1 MSIPS
6 QNTTKITVKR
16 KIKRSKPSSTK
27 KTHEKI
33 TTDER
38 YQPHFAEG
46 RAAEKT
52 VTDLVDQRKQKTLY
66 LQLLGGIR
74 KQGSFNCRTL
84 EEWRN
89 RDYRHSAVSSQGEVE
104 KNKEV

>member
-1 MSIPS
+1 MSISS
-6 QNTTKITVKR
+6 QNNSK

-33 TTDER
+33 TTDDR

-46 RAAEKT
+46 RAAEKA
-52 VTDLVDQRKQKTLY
+52 VTDLVDQRKQKPRY

-84 EEWRN
+84 EEQRN
-89 RDYRHSAVSSQGEVE
+89 RDYRHSVVSSQGKV
-104 KNKEV
+104 KKSKEV